1 MMNCLYA
8 VSLPLMHMCLDAGS
22 EVVPV
27 EACSDYDV
35 RLVPTN
41 ISYKWIVEA
50 CYSTDSNSSL
60 WGPLCTEAPSSWPLL
75 NAVTVCKQ
83 LNFSG
88 TSNT

>member
-1 MMNCLYA
+1 
-8 VSLPLMHMCLDAGS
+8 MHYMFLDAGS

-27 EACSDYDV
+27 DSTTCSDYDV

-50 CYSTDSNSSL
+50 CYSTDNNSSL
-60 WGPLCTEAPSSWPLL
+60 WGPLCTEAPFSWPLL

-83 LNFSG
+83 LGFSG

>member
-1 MMNCLYA
+1 
-8 VSLPLMHMCLDAGS
+8 MHMCLDAGS

-35 RLVPTN
+35 RPVPTN
-41 ISYKWIVEA
+41 ISYKFIVEA
-50 CYSTDSNSSL
+50 CYSTATNSSL
-60 WGPLCTEAPSSWPLL
+60 WGPLCTEAPNSWPLL

-83 LNFSG
+83 LGFSG